1 MFVAVSGLGGN
12 SSEPTDGCQTGARR
26 RVGVGDGGE
35 NFSMGGLL
43 EDKVA
48 VVTGGGTGIGEA
60 TARLFA
66 REGCRVVVAGLADTP
81 IEQVAGE
88 IGGLAVTADITRDD
102 QVAALF
108 QTCGEVFGR
117 LDVLVNNAGVTG
129 PTTPAEETDMA
140 AWDATFAVNTRAI
153 VLGIKHALP
162 LLKRRGGVILNV
174 SSRMARF
181 GKPLRA
187 AYTASKFAVLG
198 ITESV
203 AHEVGVHGIRVNTIL
218 PGGTDTR
225 LLRDVIVTR
234 ARIQGRSVEEVAN
247 TDYAAQ
253 AALGKLLAPSEVAT
267 AALFLASD
275 AGGAISGAHLMVD
288 GGRR

>member
-1 MFVAVSGLGGN
+1 MSGAL
-12 SSEPTDGCQTGARR
+12 DG
-26 RVGVGDGGE
+26 
-35 NFSMGGLL
+35 
-43 EDKVA
+43 KIA

-66 REGCRVVVAGLADTP
+66 SEGCQVVVAGLATTP
-81 IEQVAGE
+81 IERVAEE
-88 IGGLAVTADITRDD
+88 IGGLAIATDVTRDD
-102 QVAALF
+102 QMAALF
-108 QTCGEVFGR
+108 QDCDEAFGR

-129 PTTPAEETDMA
+129 PTMAVEETDMA

-153 VLGIKHALP
+153 IVGIKHALP
-162 LLKRRGGVILNV
+162 LLKRQGGAILNV
-174 SSRMARF
+174 SSRMARV

-225 LLRDVIVTR
+225 LLRDVIISR
-234 ARIQGRSVEEVAN
+234 ARMQGRTEDEVAR

-253 AALGKLLAPSEVAT
+253 SALGKLLEPSEIASV
-267 AALFLASD
+267 ALFLASET
-275 AGGAISGAHLMVD
+275 GSAITGTHLMVD
-288 GGRR
+288 GGRL

>member
-1 MFVAVSGLGGN
+1 
-12 SSEPTDGCQTGARR
+12 
-26 RVGVGDGGE
+26 
-35 NFSMGGLL
+35 MGGAL
-43 EDKVA
+43 EGKVA
-48 VVTGGGTGIGEA
+48 AVTGGGTGIGEA

-66 REGCRVVVAGLADTP
+66 SEGCRVVVAGLAATP
-81 IEQVAGE
+81 IDHVAEE
-88 IGGLAVTADITRDD
+88 IGGLAVATDVTRDD
-102 QVAALF
+102 QMAALF
-108 QTCGEVFGR
+108 RDCDQVFGR

-129 PTTPAEETDMA
+129 PTMEVEETDMT

-153 VLGIKHALP
+153 ILGIKHALP
-162 LLKRRGGVILNV
+162 LLKRQGGVILNV

-203 AHEVGVHGIRVNTIL
+203 AQEVGVHGIRVNTIL

-225 LLRDVIVTR
+225 LLRDVIITR
-234 ARIQGRSVEEVAN
+234 ARMQGRTEDEVAT
-247 TDYAAQ
+247 TDYAAPS
-253 AALGKLLAPSEVAT
+253 ALGKLLEPSEIASV
-267 AALFLASD
+267 ALFLASD
-275 AGGAISGAHLMVD
+275 AGSAITGTHLMVD